1 MKLNLCVYICI
12 YHPEMHLFKMITIL
26 AERLLINIIINTS
39 INDGEEDKNDEDDED
54 DNDGVGGEDARDDGE
69 DYYDSECVKDRGN
82 QSP

>member
-1 MKLNLCVYICI
+1 
-12 YHPEMHLFKMITIL
+12 MHLFKMITIL

-39 INDGEEDKNDEDDED
+39 INDGEDRGHNMIQNHREEDKNDEDDED
-54 DNDGVGGEDARDDGE
+54 DNDGDGGEDDGDDGE